1 MRWLSAPQAL
11 QLLQVRPQTLYAQVS
26 RKVIRARPDPS
37 DVRRSLYNEQ
47 DVLRQAQRRAGRPR
61 DETVA
66 SAAIGWGAPV
76 LVTQISTVAHGRL
89 NYRGRDAVQLASHAT
104 LEDVAG
110 LLWGQGTLVEF
121 GVSSMARPT
130 GQVPSDDPIRR
141 ALICLADRAATDPS
155 PMGQSLPWLHQ
166 QAQLVLQTVA
176 QALIGDAVAPGA
188 IVLPLHERLAR
199 AWGFPEAADQLRR
212 VLVLLADHELN
223 ASTFATRV
231 CASTGASLSACVLSG
246 LSTLTGPLHGGA
258 CAQVLSLVDASLR
271 DGPVPVLE
279 SSLRRGSLYPAFGH
293 PLYPNGDVRARA
305 LLDEFTLPPGF
316 AALQTAA
323 LKLTGEHP
331 TIDFALAAMVRNY
344 GWGSQAPL
352 SLFALSRCVGW
363 LAHALEQVT
372 TGSLIRPRARYV
384 GVDMPPV
391 EFDAPIAA
399 AMSPSAWHPG

>member
-76 LVTQISTVAHGRL
+76 LVTEISTVAHGRL
-89 NYRGRDAVQLASHAT
+89 NYRGRDAVQLASVAT
-104 LEDVAG
+104 LEEVAG
-110 LLWGQGTLVEF
+110 LLWGQQSLIEC
-121 GVSSMARPT
+121 GVAAAD
-130 GQVPSDDPIRR
+130 QVPSDDPIRR
-141 ALICLADRAATDPS
+141 ALVCLAVRAATDPS

-166 QAQLVLQTVA
+166 QAQLVLQVVA
-176 QALIGDAVAPGA
+176 QALMGDAPGA
-188 IVLPLHERLAR
+188 RVLPLHERLAR
-199 AWGFPEAADQLRR
+199 AWGCPEAAELLRR
-212 VLVLLADHELN
+212 ALVLLADHELN

-258 CAQVLSLVDASLR
+258 CAQVLSLVDDSLR
-271 DGPVPVLE
+271 DGPEAVLE
-279 SSLRRGSLYPAFGH
+279 SRLQRGSLYPAFGH
-293 PLYPNGDVRARA
+293 PLYPDGDVRARA
-305 LLDEFTLPPGF
+305 LLGELTLPPGF

-331 TIDFALAAMVRNY
+331 TVDFALAAMARTY
-344 GWGSQAPL
+344 AWGAQAPL
-352 SLFALSRCVGW
+352 ALFALSRCVGW
-363 LAHALEQVT
+363 LAHVLEQVA

-384 GVDMPPV
+384 GQDMQSAQ
-391 EFDAPIAA
+391 FDAPVAEV
-399 AMSPSAWHPG
+399 MSPNPWHPG